1 MFRKSIIAAALAL
14 GIGSAG
20 AAGASDLYGATYT
33 GSLSDLFSI
42 DQTTGAATLIGAT
55 GKNIGDMTNVGGSLV
70 GIDLSTNTLWT
81 LDAATGAASGG
92 LAVTGTRGTIT
103 SIAWDP
109 TTQQLFGNTTN
120 GFSGSD
126 ILYTIDTVTGA
137 ATTVGNLGVTNL
149 YGLGFGQ
156 DGSLFASDTGG
167 TLYGVNTATGA
178 AGAIGASGFFSL
190 FDLASRP
197 EDNVLFATPDLN
209 NLLTLNKATGA
220 GALVGGLGGSFNMA
234 GLAFLGAP
242 VPEPGAW
249 ALMIG
254 GFALAG
260 MALRRR
266 RSLALAAA

>member
-1 MFRKSIIAAALAL
+1 MFRTSIIAAALAL
-14 GIGSAG
+14 GIGAAG
-20 AAGASDLYGATYT
+20 AAGASDLYGATFT
-33 GSLSDLFSI
+33 NNVSDLFSI
-42 DQTTGAATLIGAT
+42 DQATGAATLIGAT
-55 GKNIGDMTNVGGSLV
+55 GKNLGDLTNVGNSLV
-70 GIDLSTNTLWT
+70 GIDLSTNTLWN

-92 LAVTGTRGTIT
+92 VTVTGTRGNIT

-109 TTQQLFGNTTN
+109 TTKQLFGNTTDA
-120 GFSGSD
+120 FSGSD
-126 ILYTIDTVTGA
+126 ILYLIDTTTGA
-137 ATTVGNLGVTNL
+137 ATFVGDLGVTNL

-178 AGAIGASGFFSL
+178 ASAIGASGFFSL
-190 FDLASRP
+190 FDVASRP
-197 EDNVLFATPDLN
+197 EDNVLFATPDSDS
-209 NLLTLNKATGA
+209 LLTLNKATGA
-220 GALVGGLGGSFNMA
+220 GALVGGLGGSLNIA
-234 GLAFLGAP
+234 GLAFLSP

-266 RSLALAAA
+266 RSLAFAA